1 MSVLTAV
8 IGADTSGLKQAI
20 ESAKSTLHEYSQTAK
35 QTGQDV
41 ASSINVTKEQAA
53 AYQRVVKSL
62 EKVNS
67 GTLSTS
73 ASQKVLENSV
83 KELKIQWANMSD
95 SARNSDIGQSMS
107 QTMQSAGQ
115 SLNTLKEQIKQV
127 NAEMGSMGGA
137 ESVKGKLK
145 QTTKQLIDL
154 TAKYRAMS
162 AAEKESAGGR
172 ELASKMSALREE
184 AGSLKDTVGD
194 VNQEI
199 TALAS
204 DTPNLD
210 VFN

>member
-41 ASSINVTKEQAA
+41 AASINVTKEQTA

-137 ESVKGKLK
+137 ESTLN
-145 QTTKQLIDL
+145 
-154 TAKYRAMS
+154 KYIQN
-162 AAEKESAGGR
+162 
-172 ELASKMSALREE
+172 
-184 AGSLKDTVGD
+184 V
-194 VNQEI
+194 
-199 TALAS
+199 
-204 DTPNLD
+204 LD
-210 VFN
+210 DKK